1 MGIGFGAVAETPD
14 GPADIADYSDRTW
27 IVNSRNTA
35 DGDAVRTM
43 ASLTGFVARIAHE
56 IDSLGQMEDLIL
68 VGCGVGLL
76 MSNSNR
82 VSVCLRPW

>member
-1 MGIGFGAVAETPD
+1 MGIGFGAVAEAPD

-35 DGDAVRTM
+35 DEDAVRTM

-68 VGCGVGLL
+68 VGCGVELL